1 MRRAAILVPV
11 LLLLV
16 LAGCGGD
23 DDSGGSSSAETST
36 STQKTTPSSGGAAAS
51 GEVEIKMQGIQFA
64 PKTASVK
71 VGQKVTWV
79 NEDSVPHN
87 AIADS
92 GASFKSDDFGQGG
105 RFTFTPTKAGTI
117 EYQCTLHP
125 GMTGTL
131 KVTG

>member
-1 MRRAAILVPV
+1 MRRAAILIGV

-23 DDSGGSSSAETST
+23 DDGDSGGGNGNGAGSA
-36 STQKTTPSSGGAAAS
+36 GAGAGAS
-51 GEVEIKMQGIQFA
+51 GEVEIKMQDIQFA
-64 PKTASVK
+64 PKTATVK

-92 GASFKSDDFGQGG
+92 GASFKSGDFGQGG

-117 EYQCTLHP
+117 SYECTLHP

-131 KVTG
+131 QVSR